1 MAAPD
6 LNREQWQQIKAV
18 LTSALKVPA
27 SKREALLDEAFA
39 NDGFLRLCALEM
51 LQYYDS
57 ATQRFDTQTTL
68 DGPAPVPHA
77 ARDGALVGRSLG
89 HYRVLRKLGEGGMG
103 MVYLAEDVR
112 LGRQVALKFIA
123 GALQGS
129 VSNARAQL
137 LSESR
142 SVAALNHP
150 GIVTLHDVLEVDGE
164 LVTVMEYVEG
174 RPLSDM
180 TDEAP
185 LPLGYALRLACQ
197 LADALGYAHGRGIVH
212 CDLKPANIHVLPN
225 GSPKILDFGLAR
237 VLADSS
243 GGSEHDGP
251 FFGTPGYIAP
261 ERLLGRG
268 ATAAADVY
276 AFGVI
281 FYELLTGAPPFR
293 FGDQNQLF
301 LDTVTATPLAPSTVV
316 PAVPAAVDSVVMR
329 CLAKSPRERL
339 QPHEITRALTHTLET
354 LDTSSAPSSTLPARE
369 RADGA
374 APRDPTDRVAIET
387 GQAPVWRYLRVVVGV
402 AVVAMASGLLASSS
416 FNAVIGRPAAFDPE
430 SMVDRLLVGLQA
442 MVLPAVVIG
451 VTVGMLSSLRLAGSF
466 LQARVPSTYVQ
477 RLGAAIASGG
487 NSIAPT
493 LAVAA
498 ITGGLIGLAGVLYLF
513 GDVGAALNA
522 RLALDDA
529 ERLRALHPASREH
542 QIYFRI
548 VATMLLTAFV
558 AAWRMVERAAA
569 VRATTLP
576 IGLRGAAAVVVV
588 VLFLLIQA
596 PYKLTLQNERPVALV
611 DGQRCFVLGESGDDT
626 RVYCPGWG
634 APRVRTV
641 PRGGSPAVLCGIE
654 ENVFAGRPGVACH

>member
-18 LTSALKVPA
+18 LTSALKLPA

-68 DGPAPVPHA
+68 DGAAPVPHA
-77 ARDGALVGRSLG
+77 ARDGVLVGRSLG

-174 RPLSDM
+174 RPLSDI
-180 TDEAP
+180 TEEAP

-268 ATAAADVY
+268 ATAASDIY

-293 FGDQNQLF
+293 FDDQNQLF
-301 LDTVTATPLAPSTVV
+301 LDTVTATPFPPSTVV

-339 QPHEITRALTHTLET
+339 QPHEITRALTHTLQT
-354 LDTSSAPSSTLPARE
+354 LDTSSAPSSTLPVRE

-374 APRDPTDRVAIET
+374 ARRDSTDRAVIET
-387 GQAPVWRYLRVVVGV
+387 RQAPVWRYLRVVVGL
-402 AVVAMASGLLASSS
+402 AGLAMASGLLASWS
-416 FNAVIGRPAAFDPE
+416 FNTVIGRPLAFDPD
-430 SMVDRLLVGLQA
+430 SMAERLVAGLRA
-442 MVLPAVVIG
+442 MVLPAVVMAGTLGI
-451 VTVGMLSSLRLAGSF
+451 LSSVQLAGSF
-466 LQARVPSTYVQ
+466 LQTRIRMKWMD
-477 RLGAAIASGG
+477 RLRAGIAGGADTIE
-487 NSIAPT
+487 PT
-493 LAVAA
+493 LAAAAVA
-498 ITGGLIGLAGVLYLF
+498 GGLISLAVIFLLF
-513 GDVGAALNA
+513 GDVVDAMAA
-522 RLALDDA
+522 RLTSDDP
-529 ERLRALHPASREH
+529 RLLRPLHPASREH

-548 VATMLLTAFV
+548 VVSMLLMVFV

-569 VRATTLP
+569 DRAGAVP
-576 IGLRGAAAVVVV
+576 VGLRVAAAVVAALLF
-588 VLFLLIQA
+588 VLVQA
-596 PYKLTLQNERPVALV
+596 PYRLTLQNERPVAV
-611 DGQRCFVLGESGDDT
+611 VSGQRCYVLGETADDA
-626 RVYCPGWG
+626 RVYCPGWNP
-634 APRVRTV
+634 PRVRTV
-641 PRGGSPAVLCGIE
+641 SRRASAIQACGFE
-654 ENVFAGRPGVACH
+654 ENVFAGLPKATCQ